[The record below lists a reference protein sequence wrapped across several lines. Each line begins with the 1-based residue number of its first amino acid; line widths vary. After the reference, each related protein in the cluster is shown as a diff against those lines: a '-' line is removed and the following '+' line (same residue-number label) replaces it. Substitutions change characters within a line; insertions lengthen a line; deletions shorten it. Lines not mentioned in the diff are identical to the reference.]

1 MRRWYTRSRADDVR
15 PAPGSSDRPDRRVDS
30 AVRRA
35 PDSPAARFYDMMAY
49 HHGWVAA
56 DGTPLDPPARTGKRA
71 RPILAILTCEAF
83 GGTTEAARGPASAL
97 ELIHNFSLVHDD
109 IQDVSDQRHNRDTV
123 WKLWGAAQGINVG
136 DALYALAQVALAE
149 QAAGHPRIGEGLLR
163 LNRTCVRLVEGQYLD
178 LSLESAADATF
189 EQYEQMVARKTAA
202 LIECAAALG
211 AWAAG
216 ASDPADRSGRPVR
229 LRAWDRVSAP
239 GRSARRLGR
248 SDGDRQAGPRR
259 RPEPQ
264 EGAADDAGAPA
275 FRRLGPRGDARG
287 AAGSAPAE
295 RGRRRPGGDVDGADR
310 GAPAGRRD
318 GPGAVR
324 AGGAGDRTRRYRPA
338 RTRRSASCAPA
349 CASASPDPCRVLALA
364 PLLRARSR
372 AGPAA
377 RW

>member
-1 MRRWYTRSRADDVR
+1 VPTPFDQRLDDLIALIDGWIR
-15 PAPGSSDRPDRRVDS
+15 PYVERPE
-30 AVRRA
+30 
-35 PDSPAARFYDMMAY
+35 SPAARFYQMLAY

-56 DGTPLDPPARTGKRA
+56 DGTPLNPPARTGKRA

-83 GGTTEAARGPASAL
+83 GGSTEDARGPAVAL

-149 QAAGHPRIGEGLLR
+149 QSAAHPKIGEGLLR

-216 ASDPADRSGRPVR
+216 ASDQQIEAAGRFGYELGIAFQAQDDLLGVWGDPKVTGKPARDDVRSRKKALPMMLALQMSVDSVRDEILEVLRAPHAPDDFAVERVVTLMEQIGVREQAAEVVQERFDRVDRAVDAALSPGRDGAIRELLAR
-229 LRAWDRVSAP
+229 LRV
-239 GRSARRLGR
+239 
-248 SDGDRQAGPRR
+248 
-259 RPEPQ
+259 
-264 EGAADDAGAPA
+264 
-275 FRRLGPRGDARG
+275 
-287 AAGSAPAE
+287 
-295 RGRRRPGGDVDGADR
+295 
-310 GAPAGRRD
+310 RD
-318 GPGAVR
+318 
-324 AGGAGDRTRRYRPA
+324 Y
-338 RTRRSASCAPA
+338 
-349 CASASPDPCRVLALA
+349 
-364 PLLRARSR
+364 
-372 AGPAA
+372 
-377 RW
+377 